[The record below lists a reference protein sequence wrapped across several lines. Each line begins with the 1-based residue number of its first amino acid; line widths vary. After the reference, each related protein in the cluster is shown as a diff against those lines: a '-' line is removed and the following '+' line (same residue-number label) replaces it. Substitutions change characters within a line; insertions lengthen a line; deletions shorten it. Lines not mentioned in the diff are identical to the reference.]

1 MESEWIK
8 KILYNLKLFWFC
20 CYIVGVLI
28 SCWWRE
34 RLHRDLVDESWNFH
48 MGIVFGHIF
57 CSVALG
63 DDMMMML
70 WDPMFMLSICIFNLI
85 FKVE

>member
-1 MESEWIK
+1 
-8 KILYNLKLFWFC
+8 
-20 CYIVGVLI
+20 
-28 SCWWRE
+28 
-34 RLHRDLVDESWNFH
+34 